1 MCSLTTYTKYASYMH
16 GIAKQVPKTLMRIY
30 NNAIVDV
37 FLEMTDGPD
46 IPYDI
51 CFEAAASDF
60 LGDAAAAAAS
70 SSASEAAEAAAAA
83 AEVVIIASKPCTKTT
98 GIRKQRKRRMNYS
111 NMVVPFTFA
120 PVPESEEFAFAF
132 APSTPV
138 MITPPITMFYE
149 TYPIL

>member
-1 MCSLTTYTKYASYMH
+1 MH

-70 SSASEAAEAAAAA
+70 SSASEAAAVAAAAAAAEA

-111 NMVVPFTFA
+111 NMVVPFTLT
-120 PVPESEEFAFAF
+120 PESEEFAFAF